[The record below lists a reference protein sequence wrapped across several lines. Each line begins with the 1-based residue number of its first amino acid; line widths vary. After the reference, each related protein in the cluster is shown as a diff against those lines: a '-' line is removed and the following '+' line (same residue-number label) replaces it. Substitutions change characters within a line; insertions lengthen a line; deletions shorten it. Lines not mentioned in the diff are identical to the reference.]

1 MRGTPLTTIEGG
13 APPLSWS
20 HAKGSAAVADSPAP
34 LRTDE
39 SCSLLDNA
47 DDDIVLLFEV
57 RDESIDVTDVAGV
70 VDDEQEISVLLT
82 VCEDVVVD
90 LPG

>member
-1 MRGTPLTTIEGG
+1 
-13 APPLSWS
+13 
-20 HAKGSAAVADSPAP
+20 